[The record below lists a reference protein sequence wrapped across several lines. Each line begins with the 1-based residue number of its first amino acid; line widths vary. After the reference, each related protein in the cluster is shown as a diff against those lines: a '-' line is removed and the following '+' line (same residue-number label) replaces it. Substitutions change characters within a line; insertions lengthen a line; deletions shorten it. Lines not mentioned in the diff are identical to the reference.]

1 MLTMVNNRTN
11 YARDISAMVRE
22 SYGSRVKIFAN
33 SIPESV
39 RAAEISAEGI
49 SIFKHDPKGK
59 VAMAYLSLTEEVI
72 GIECESDLQS
82 EAIEV
87 AVHQRTVENGG
98 TE

>member
-1 MLTMVNNRTN
+1 
-11 YARDISAMVRE
+11 
-22 SYGSRVKIFAN
+22 VKIFAN

-59 VAMAYLSLTEEVI
+59 VAVAYLSLTEEVL
-72 GIECESDLQS
+72 GISCGISFQNEET
-82 EAIEV
+82 EI

-98 TE
+98 TK